1 MVDPWYIIVSPV
13 LYCECR
19 ALHYPAPVVVVV
31 YSFTPVES
39 ETGGAALVSLD
50 VFSPRKLRF
59 FPVEVKN
66 ADCVHS
72 IEGYMAMVPE
82 LVAYR
87 LP

>member
-1 MVDPWYIIVSPV
+1 M
-13 LYCECR
+13 
-19 ALHYPAPVVVVV
+19 VVVV
-31 YSFTPVES
+31 YSFTLVES

-50 VFSPRKLRF
+50 VFFL
-59 FPVEVKN
+59 VEVEN

>member
-13 LYCECR
+13 LYFECR

-50 VFSPRKLRF
+50 VF
-59 FPVEVKN
+59 FPMEAEN
-66 ADCVHS
+66 PDYVHS
-72 IEGYMAMVPE
+72 IEGYMAMVPD
-82 LVAYR
+82 LVAKR

>member
-39 ETGGAALVSLD
+39 ETGAAALVSLD
-50 VFSPRKLRF
+50 VF

-72 IEGYMAMVPE
+72 VEGVYGHGARVGC
-82 LVAYR
+82 L
-87 LP
+87 